1 LTAVRSRS
9 TIFRHRVGAVRDD
22 RHFADARPSHAV
34 RGFSWLVLLAALI
47 APPAAAGAQDES
59 PAARNTLRIFLDCG
73 RCDFDYLR
81 REVEFVDYVRDRKDA
96 EVHILVTT
104 QSTGSGGLEWV
115 FQFIG
120 LQRFQGVDDELRYT
134 SLQNDTADDRRQGY
148 TRVLKL
154 GLVRYVTSTALADNL
169 QLVYRPPAQT
179 PEGTAAAAVDP
190 WNYWIFRVRGS
201 GSVNGEQS
209 NSSRNLST
217 SASANRTTEMW
228 KISGSVNLNYRSN
241 LFTLSD
247 GEELTDRTHDHSAG
261 TMIVRSLGPHWAAAV
276 RARVSSSTFVNQD
289 RAIRVAG
296 GLEYN
301 VFPYAES
308 SRRQLVTQVTI
319 AVTSFDYAATTIYG
333 KDSETA
339 GSAILLSSFDVRQP
353 WGSSGLSL
361 EVSSYFHDPARHRIA
376 MNGDI
381 DVRLFR
387 GLSLNMYAGVSRI
400 RDQLYL
406 QAGDATDEEILLRR
420 RQLATSYRYRFS
432 VGLTYTFGSIFNNV
446 VNPRF
451 REGG

>member
-1 LTAVRSRS
+1 M
-9 TIFRHRVGAVRDD
+9 
-22 RHFADARPSHAV
+22 
-34 RGFSWLVLLAALI
+34 
-47 APPAAAGAQDES
+47 
-59 PAARNTLRIFLDCG
+59 
-73 RCDFDYLR
+73 
-81 REVEFVDYVRDRKDA
+81 DYVRDRKDA
-96 EVHILVTT
+96 DVHILVTT

-120 LQRFQGVDDELRYT
+120 LQRFRDVDDELKYT
-134 SLQNDTADDRRQGY
+134 SLQNDTDDDRRRGY

-179 PEGTAAAAVDP
+179 PEGPAAAAVDP

-209 NSSRNLST
+209 NSSRNIST
-217 SASANRTTEMW
+217 SASANRTTERW

-247 GEELTDRTHDHSAG
+247 GAELTDRTHDHSAG

-308 SRRQLVTQVTI
+308 SRRQLVNQVTI
-319 AVTSFDYAATTIYG
+319 AVTTFDYAATTIYG
-333 KDSETA
+333 KESETA
-339 GSAILLSSFDVRQP
+339 GSAIFLSSFDVRQP

-361 EVSSYFHDPARHRIA
+361 EASSYFHDPGRHRIA

-387 GLSLNMYAGVSRI
+387 GLSLNMDGGLSRI

-406 QAGDATDEEILLRR
+406 KAGDATDEEILLRR

-432 VGLTYTFGSIFNNV
+432 VGVTYTFGSIFNNV

>member
-1 LTAVRSRS
+1 VLRGAGSNGCSGTAIRCFVR
-9 TIFRHRVGAVRDD
+9 
-22 RHFADARPSHAV
+22 
-34 RGFSWLVLLAALI
+34 LVLFGLLVVTPVVAA
-47 APPAAAGAQDES
+47 AQTEPAAAAPRD
-59 PAARNTLRIFLDCG
+59 RLRIFLDCD

-104 QSTGSGGLEWV
+104 QSTGGGGLEWV

-120 LQRFQGVDDELRYT
+120 LQRFEGIDDELKYT
-134 SLQNDTADDRRQGY
+134 SLQNDTQDDRRRGY

-154 GLVRYVTSTALADNL
+154 GLVRYVSSTALAENL

-179 PEGTAAAAVDP
+179 PGAPATGALDP

-201 GSVNGEQS
+201 GSINGERS
-209 NSSRNLST
+209 NSARNFFT

-241 LFTLSD
+241 VFTLSD
-247 GEELTDRTHDHSAG
+247 GEKLADRTHDHSAG
-261 TMIVRSLGPHWAAAV
+261 TMIVRSLGRHWAAAA

-296 GLEYN
+296 GVEYN
-301 VFPYAES
+301 LFPYAES
-308 SRRQLVTQVTI
+308 SRRQLVNQLTI
-319 AVTSFDYAATTIYG
+319 AVTNFDYTATTIYD
-333 KDSETA
+333 KDSETV
-339 GSAILLSSFDVRQP
+339 GSAIFLSSFDVRQP
-353 WGSSGLSL
+353 WGSSGLSV
-361 EVSSYFHDPARHRIA
+361 EASSYFHDPQRHRIA

-381 DVRLFR
+381 EVRLFR
-387 GLSLNMYAGVSRI
+387 GFSLNMNGGVSRI

-406 QAGDATDEEILLRR
+406 KAGDATDEEILLRR

-432 VGLTYTFGSIFNNV
+432 AGVTYTFGSIFNNV